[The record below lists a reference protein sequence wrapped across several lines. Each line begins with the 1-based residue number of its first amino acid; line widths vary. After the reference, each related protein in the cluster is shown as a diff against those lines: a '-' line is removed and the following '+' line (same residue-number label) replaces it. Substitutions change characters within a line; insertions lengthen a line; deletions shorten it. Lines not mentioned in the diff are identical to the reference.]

1 MNTLE
6 FLTANVP
13 DISIRSWRNPKLKRG
28 QMLDL
33 KSSGGHKPNSKSVL
47 MLEGTDEE
55 PILLRVGTLSGIMGD
70 K

>member
-1 MNTLE
+1 
-6 FLTANVP
+6 
-13 DISIRSWRNPKLKRG
+13 
-28 QMLDL
+28 MLDL